1 MNNCRSLSKEEG
13 EYWSDKIFSAP
24 YTVPSGI
31 NPNGFGNGYII
42 RDKFGLPEIY
52 NPSSIIRKN
61 INYRFVFSVSKNN
74 IQRFENILNQF
85 LKDGCKHTLYES
97 GNKEYYQNFEYD
109 DLNILR
115 DIEVREYHQ
124 TYGVDFVKFTYEFN
138 NSPALATI
146 FLIQT
151 VKDVINIIGE
161 YWGFDK
167 DGNEVCSI
175 KYPVG
180 SIVSTKDKKLDFFI
194 ESIIFVRE
202 NTLKFKELKLKY
214 GFKEE
219 LLLYNLLEIVKNN
232 NSQVLEFSDVLTTSS
247 DFIIPNRGQRLDELL
262 G

>member
-24 YTVPSGI
+24 YTPSGI
-31 NPNGFGNGYII
+31 NPSGFGNGYII

-52 NPSSIIRKN
+52 NPTSISRKN

-146 FLIQT
+146 FFIQT

-180 SIVSTKDKKLDFFI
+180 SIVSTKDKKSDFFI
-194 ESIIFVRE
+194 ESIIFIRE
-202 NTLKFKELKLKY
+202 NTEKFKELKNRYK
-214 GFKEE
+214 FSEE
-219 LLLYNLLEIVKNN
+219 LILYNLLEIVKNN

-262 G
+262 DN

>member
-1 MNNCRSLSKEEG
+1 M
-13 EYWSDKIFSAP
+13 D
-24 YTVPSGI
+24 
-31 NPNGFGNGYII
+31 
-42 RDKFGLPEIY
+42 
-52 NPSSIIRKN
+52 
-61 INYRFVFSVSKNN
+61 
-74 IQRFENILNQF
+74 
-85 LKDGCKHTLYES
+85 
-97 GNKEYYQNFEYD
+97 
-109 DLNILR
+109 
-115 DIEVREYHQ
+115 
-124 TYGVDFVKFTYEFN
+124 
-138 NSPALATI
+138 TI
-146 FLIQT
+146 FFIQT

-167 DGNEVCSI
+167 DGKEVCSI

-194 ESIIFVRE
+194 ESISFIRE

>member
-1 MNNCRSLSKEEG
+1 MNNYRSLSKEEG

-31 NPNGFGNGYII
+31 NPSGFGNGYII

-52 NPSSIIRKN
+52 NPNSISRKN

-115 DIEVREYHQ
+115 DIEVREDHQ

-146 FLIQT
+146 FFIQT

-167 DGNEVCSI
+167 DGSEVCSI

-180 SIVSTKDKKLDFFI
+180 TIVSTKDKKLDFFI
-194 ESIIFVRE
+194 ESIMFVRE

-247 DFIIPNRGQRLDELL
+247 DYIIPNRGQRLDELL

>member
-31 NPNGFGNGYII
+31 TPGGYGNGYII

-52 NPSSIIRKN
+52 NPTSISRKN

-97 GNKEYYQNFEYD
+97 GNKEYYQNFEFN

-115 DIEVREYHQ
+115 DIEVREHHQ

-146 FLIQT
+146 FFIQT
-151 VKDVINIIGE
+151 VINIIGE

-167 DGNEVCSI
+167 DGGEVCSI

-180 SIVSTKDKKLDFFI
+180 SIVSTKEKKLDFFI

-247 DFIIPNRGQRLDELL
+247 DYIIPNRGQRLDELL